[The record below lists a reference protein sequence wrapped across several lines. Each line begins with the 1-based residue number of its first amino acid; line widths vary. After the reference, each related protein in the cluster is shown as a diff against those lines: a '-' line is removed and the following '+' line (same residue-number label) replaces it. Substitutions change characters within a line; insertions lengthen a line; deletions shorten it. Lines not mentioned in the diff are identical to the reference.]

1 MTEPPWKLESEPI
14 ENQEVALDSGD
25 WLLRKEQADC
35 VDFIESVE
43 PMLWADESS
52 EKITAVNKIF
62 RARVGETEMLV
73 PLHEEPCYLQP
84 QPVWPAVSP
93 IVYMDGS

>member
-43 PMLWADESS
+43 PML
-52 EKITAVNKIF
+52 
-62 RARVGETEMLV
+62 
-73 PLHEEPCYLQP
+73 
-84 QPVWPAVSP
+84 
-93 IVYMDGS
+93 